1 MCIRDRF
8 TSRAT
13 LFAGIGSTLASILI
27 PVFSTGKNAIGGSS
41 FTAYG
46 RIALIIAIL
55 APLFLSITIFGVRER
70 RDPPAAKQERFR
82 FREIIQTI
90 LRNDQLV
97 WIAVI
102 FLLQQIGNGLIVGGL
117 GSTYIYLTFGYE
129 GGLYSLFTMV
139 GMSATCL
146 LYTSDR
152 RSLFSSSWKSSSRTF
167 CFSLSKRVLFY
178 STSV

>member
-1 MCIRDRF
+1 MCIRDR
-8 TSRAT
+8 
-13 LFAGIGSTLASILI
+13 I
-27 PVFSTGKNAIGGSS
+27 PVFYTGKNAIGGSS

-129 GGLYSLFTMV
+129 GGLYSPV
-139 GMSATCL
+139 S
-146 LYTSDR
+146 YTHLDVY
-152 RSLFSSSWKSSSRTF
+152 
-167 CFSLSKRVLFY
+167 KRQVEYRPYPALR
-178 STSV
+178 